1 MGLYTLPL
9 LELMFQ
15 LIANQ
20 DWMWLS
26 TNLVFVEK
34 KKTEEK
40 TIKNSTNFRIR
51 YLQIKIL
58 LLIVFILGGKA
69 SVQVFINLLGE
80 NIQRKQ

>member
-69 SVQVFINLLGE
+69 WVQVFINLLGE